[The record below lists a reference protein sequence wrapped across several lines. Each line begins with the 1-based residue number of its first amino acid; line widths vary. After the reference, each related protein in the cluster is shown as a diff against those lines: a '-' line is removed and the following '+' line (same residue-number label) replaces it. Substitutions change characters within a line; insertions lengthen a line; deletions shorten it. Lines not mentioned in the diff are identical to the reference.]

1 MNKRKS
7 LICAACAAICL
18 SSVPFSASA
27 AETGD
32 YVYGTMNIPYADF
45 YKGEFKN
52 SPNAYDVDAVSSATS
67 GKWKMNEEGK
77 LVEGTFN
84 EANAEGEGGKILGV
98 TYPVAV
104 KKDDLSAVS
113 GKMNFTET
121 SDVPAAYKVVSVDN
135 GAISFSEVK
144 DSTPEKLTGEAT
156 ITANTAWGD
165 YLVNVSD
172 KPQDMGAI
180 SGAVIRTTDGK
191 AYGMRHLENIWRG
204 ELAWSSGVK
213 KTEPH
218 GNELSYENFKDLMG
232 ATISEVTYIT
242 KNGYYTA
249 ETSLYVPVR
258 FEATVTV
265 ENAAADSGKT
275 TFKTEGLEDYG
286 TSAESFSFLKTF
298 IAYMPT

>member
-144 DSTPEKLTGEAT
+144 D
-156 ITANTAWGD
+156 WG
-165 YLVNVSD
+165 
-172 KPQDMGAI
+172 
-180 SGAVIRTTDGK
+180 
-191 AYGMRHLENIWRG
+191 
-204 ELAWSSGVK
+204 
-213 KTEPH
+213 
-218 GNELSYENFKDLMG
+218 
-232 ATISEVTYIT
+232 
-242 KNGYYTA
+242 
-249 ETSLYVPVR
+249 
-258 FEATVTV
+258 
-265 ENAAADSGKT
+265 
-275 TFKTEGLEDYG
+275 
-286 TSAESFSFLKTF
+286 
-298 IAYMPT
+298 